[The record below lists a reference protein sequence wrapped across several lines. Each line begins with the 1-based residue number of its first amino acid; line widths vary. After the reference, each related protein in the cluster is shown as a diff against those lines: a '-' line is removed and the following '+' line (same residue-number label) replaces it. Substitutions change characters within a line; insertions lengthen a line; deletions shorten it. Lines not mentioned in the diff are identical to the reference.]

1 MPTPR
6 IVLLTGGRQI
16 GKTTALS
23 EAVKQLQDAGVKV
36 AGLLTQR
43 TGPHD
48 LTVIEL
54 YTGARYSLTD
64 PYRDIPG
71 APTPNFVMN
80 EAAFAR
86 STAALATSFPTQ
98 VFVLDEIGPL
108 ELRHHRGWVSV
119 LDLLKRESYAV
130 AFIVVRPELLGD
142 AVVELPDA
150 EYTVIRVDVDSRQ
163 GLGSYLFDAATA
175 RLSDASLA
183 SPGCGR

>member
-64 PYRDIPG
+64 PIVISPVPRP
-71 APTPNFVMN
+71 
-80 EAAFAR
+80 R
-86 STAALATSFPTQ
+86 TS
-98 VFVLDEIGPL
+98 L
-108 ELRHHRGWVSV
+108 
-119 LDLLKRESYAV
+119 
-130 AFIVVRPELLGD
+130 
-142 AVVELPDA
+142 
-150 EYTVIRVDVDSRQ
+150 
-163 GLGSYLFDAATA
+163 
-175 RLSDASLA
+175 
-183 SPGCGR
+183 

>member
-6 IVLLTGGRQI
+6 IILLTGGRQV

-23 EAVKQLQDAGVKV
+23 EAVKRLQDAGVKV

-48 LTVIEL
+48 LAVIEL
-54 YTGARYSLTD
+54 HTGARYSLTD

-71 APTPNFVMN
+71 APTSNFVMN

-86 STAALATSFPTQ
+86 SDAALAMSFPTQ

-108 ELRHHRGWVSV
+108 ELRHRRGWVRA
-119 LDLLKRESYAV
+119 LDLLGHEPYAL
-130 AFIVVRPELLGD
+130 AFVVVRPELLGD
-142 AVVELPDA
+142 AVAELPDA
-150 EYTVIRVDVDSRQ
+150 EYTVIRVDVGNRQ
-163 GLGSYLFDAATA
+163 GLGACLFDIATA
-175 RLSDASLA
+175 RLSDAMA

>member
-1 MPTPR
+1 MPTPK

-23 EAVKQLQDAGVKV
+23 EAVRRLQDAGVRV
-36 AGLLTQR
+36 SGVLTQR
-43 TGPHD
+43 AGPHD
-48 LTVIEL
+48 LAAIEL
-54 YTGARYSLTD
+54 HTGARYPLTD

-108 ELRHHRGWVSV
+108 ELRHHHGWVSV
-119 LDLLKRESYAV
+119 LDLLRRESYAL
-130 AFIVVRPELLGD
+130 AFIVVRPELVGD
-142 AVVELPDA
+142 AILALPDA
-150 EYTVIRVDVDSRQ
+150 EYTVIRVDLDSRQ
-163 GLGSYLFDAATA
+163 GLGAHLFDVAMA
-175 RLSDASLA
+175 RLPGT
-183 SPGCGR
+183 SPVAPGGGR